1 MHSTDQ
7 ERELSVC
14 FQSISSE
21 PAPKHVEDV
30 NHVEEGQAT
39 KLFSCLNDCSIQE

>member
-1 MHSTDQ
+1 MDNAD
-7 ERELSVC
+7 REWELRVR
-14 FQSISSE
+14 FQSVSSQ
-21 PAPKHVEDV
+21 PVPEDV